1 MELVCIDFVV
11 AGGGKARGM
20 WHRSTARAKFFPFFA
35 FSLPLPL
42 SPHPASA
49 ACHAASRQTVFILRR
64 FALFDAADKSNSCS
78 PPLPILPSPL
88 GPFCSSGAAS
98 FSIDFR
104 GFAAK
109 QRSQGQL
116 DLPQLGVWVFFF
128 YFRAMLHLRPV
139 LLAAPVAVVAPVVV
153 VASTLLCAQ
162 RSIEKFKCSAV

>member
-1 MELVCIDFVV
+1 M
-11 AGGGKARGM
+11 
-20 WHRSTARAKFFPFFA
+20 
-35 FSLPLPL
+35 
-42 SPHPASA
+42 
-49 ACHAASRQTVFILRR
+49 
-64 FALFDAADKSNSCS
+64 
-78 PPLPILPSPL
+78 
-88 GPFCSSGAAS
+88 GPFCSFGAAS

-139 LLAAPVAVVAPVVV
+139 LLAAPVAPVAVVAPVFV